1 MNQSNWHILLTGAA
15 GFIGSHVADAL
26 LAAGYRVTGIDN
38 FDPFYS
44 RSIKE
49 ANLAQ
54 AKLNP
59 NFSFHELDITDHAL
73 LEESLTDKYDAI
85 IHLAAKA
92 GVRPSIEQPVA
103 YQQTNVTGTQHL
115 LEFARAHD
123 IRRFVFASS
132 SSVYGINQQVPWQE
146 SDSMLHPISPYAS
159 TKISGELMGHV
170 YSHLYGIRF
179 TALRFFTVFGPR
191 QRPDLAIHAFSKKM
205 MNQQPIQMFG
215 DGSTRRDYT
224 YVADI
229 VQGVLQALQ
238 YDRTSFEIFNLGNC
252 RTISLQE
259 MIESLE
265 DVFQVKAIIERKPE
279 QPGDVPQTFADIEK
293 AVRLL
298 GYQPS
303 TSFRDGLIQFK
314 NWFINQYNQ
323 HN

>member
-1 MNQSNWHILLTGAA
+1 MNHPNMHILLTGAA

-26 LAAGYRVTGIDN
+26 LAAGHRVTGIDN

-44 RSIKE
+44 RSAKE
-49 ANLAQ
+49 NNLAG
-54 AKLNP
+54 AKQHTSFN
-59 NFSFHELDITDHAL
+59 FHELDITDHLRLAQV
-73 LEESLTDKYDAI
+73 LTDKYDAI

-115 LEFARAHD
+115 LEFARARGIH
-123 IRRFVFASS
+123 RFVFASS
-132 SSVYGINQQVPWQE
+132 SSVYGINQQVPWCE

-179 TALRFFTVFGPR
+179 LALRFFTVFGPR
-191 QRPDLAIHAFSKKM
+191 QRPDLAIHAFAKKM
-205 MNQQPIQMFG
+205 LQQQPIPMFG

-224 YVADI
+224 YVADV
-229 VQGVLQALQ
+229 VQGVLHALRYEQ
-238 YDRTSFEIFNLGNC
+238 SNFEIFNLGNC

-259 MIESLE
+259 MIETLE
-265 DVFQVKAIIERKPE
+265 DVFQVSAIIERKPE

-293 AVRLL
+293 ASRLL
-298 GYQPS
+298 GYQPL
-303 TSFRDGLIQFK
+303 TPFREGLIQFK
-314 NWFINQYNQ
+314 DWLIQQNNP
-323 HN
+323 